1 MYQIL
6 FNASISM
13 VFVYLLT
20 LALSRILGRKL
31 ISQMTFF
38 DFILGIMIG
47 NAAVNSSTVKENPSL
62 SSFVSLL
69 IIFLLTLIIDIIH
82 MKSIRFRKFIDSEP
96 VVVIEKGKI
105 NDQNVKR
112 LRLSIEELNMLLRE
126 KNYFNIAD
134 VESAVFETDG
144 KLSVQGKAEK
154 QALTPSDINMVTSY
168 KGLTRDI
175 VIDGSILNNNLQYIN
190 KNEHWL
196 KKQLLGYGV
205 HDLKEVFYAGL
216 DSSGNFYVSKRS
228 NKSEEPGIHGIE

>member
-20 LALSRILGRKL
+20 LALTRILGRKL

-69 IIFLLTLIIDIIH
+69 IIFLLTLIIDTIH

-154 QALTPSDINMVTSY
+154 QALTPSDINMVPSY

-228 NKSEEPGIHGIE
+228 NKSEEPGVYGIE

>member
-1 MYQIL
+1 
-6 FNASISM
+6 M